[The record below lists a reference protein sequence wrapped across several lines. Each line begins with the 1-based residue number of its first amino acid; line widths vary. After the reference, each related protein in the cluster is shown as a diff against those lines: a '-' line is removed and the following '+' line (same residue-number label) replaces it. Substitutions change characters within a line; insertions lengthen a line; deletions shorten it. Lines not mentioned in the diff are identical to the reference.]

1 MVNFHYYFA
10 RPAQSFPPLC
20 ALFFHTQTHQKEALW
35 RMTKWSHTN
44 TTHPLQQQTVL
55 FVDKFSRKNYFVSTA
70 GWTNNSLHR
79 KKCSTKPESEK
90 RKINQIINLSCNTK
104 AKKKDERIIAAKT
117 PKMTYFHRPS
127 IAVSLLLFSQILPA
141 IIANPM
147 AVVVA
152 PSATTAALQQQ
163 QAAAAAA
170 AAVSSTDKRQAGRH
184 SEKQIFIR
192 CFSFDFT

>member
-1 MVNFHYYFA
+1 M
-10 RPAQSFPPLC
+10 QQE
-20 ALFFHTQTHQKEALW
+20 TKE
-35 RMTKWSHTN
+35 
-44 TTHPLQQQTVL
+44 
-55 FVDKFSRKNYFVSTA
+55 
-70 GWTNNSLHR
+70 
-79 KKCSTKPESEK
+79 
-90 RKINQIINLSCNTK
+90 
-104 AKKKDERIIAAKT
+104 DERIIAVKT

-127 IAVSLLLFSQILPA
+127 IAVSLLIFSQILPP

-184 SEKQIFIR
+184 RHSETNFHSMLFTFDLHKPKTKIPVPRGHLLFSYLIR
-192 CFSFDFT
+192 

>member
-1 MVNFHYYFA
+1 M
-10 RPAQSFPPLC
+10 
-20 ALFFHTQTHQKEALW
+20 
-35 RMTKWSHTN
+35 
-44 TTHPLQQQTVL
+44 

-90 RKINQIINLSCNTK
+90 RKINQITK
-104 AKKKDERIIAAKT
+104 VILQQETKEDERIIAVKT

-127 IAVSLLLFSQILPA
+127 IAVSLLIFSQILPP

-184 SEKQIFIR
+184 SETNFHSML
-192 CFSFDFT
+192 FTFDLHKPKTKIPVL